1 MIIED
6 TRDLDAPIEV
16 DGEVPVLEVDIEEHD
31 NIHFQEFFA
40 RFRRIK
46 DQEAHFTL
54 RNNLVHHMWE
64 KYIFHASL

>member
-6 TRDLDAPIEV
+6 ERDLDAPIEV
-16 DGEVPVLEVDIEEHD
+16 GGEVPVLEVDIEEHD